1 MKIQYCSDLHLE
13 FPENQRA
20 LVSRPLEVV
29 GDILVLAGDIAPLSS
44 LNNYNWFVDWASDN
58 FEMTYWI
65 PGNHEYYGYNLEEK
79 DISIYEKIRSNL
91 VLLNNRSVALD
102 NTMIHFS
109 TLWSSIGASF
119 GKTIEQRISD
129 FHA

>member
-44 LNNYNWFVDWASDN
+44 LNNYNWFVDWVSDN

-65 PGNHEYYGYNLEEK
+65 PGNHEYYGYNLEQK

-91 VLLNNRSVALD
+91 VLLNNRSVARQHNDSLF
-102 NTMIHFS
+102 NFVEQYWS
-109 TLWSSIGASF
+109 VLW
-119 GKTIEQRISD
+119 
-129 FHA
+129 